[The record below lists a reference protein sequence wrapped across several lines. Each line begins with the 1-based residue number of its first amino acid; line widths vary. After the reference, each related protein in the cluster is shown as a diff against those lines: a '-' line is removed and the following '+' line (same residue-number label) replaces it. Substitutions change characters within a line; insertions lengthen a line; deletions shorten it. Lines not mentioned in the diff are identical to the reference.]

1 MSDISGGQPGAHG
14 PLQRWRVL
22 PANVVFGEVT
32 VPGDK
37 SVSHRTLMFGALAD
51 GVTEATGFLESED
64 CLATLGAMRTMG
76 VQVERPGPGQV
87 RVHGV
92 GLRGLRAPTV
102 ALDMGNA
109 GTAMRLSMGL
119 LAGQSF
125 DSTLIGDASL
135 TRRPMERAAAPLRKM
150 GAVIT
155 TTSGTPPVTVHG
167 VGSAGGR
174 LHGVV
179 HDLQVA
185 SAQVKSALLLAG
197 LYADGPTTVIEHAV
211 TRDHTERMLKAFGAR
226 VSTTVDGSTRTVV
239 LHPPERLQSCTL
251 EVPGDISSAAF
262 FLVAGS
268 IAQQGSLLVRN
279 VGLNPTRTGV
289 IDILRLMGA
298 DLRILNPREAG
309 GEPVAD
315 IEVHAARLKGIRVPR
330 ELVPLAIDEFP
341 VLFVAAACA
350 EGETLV
356 EGAEELRV
364 KESDRIASMEAGLKA
379 LGIPCEARDD
389 GMVLA
394 GCVAGSR
401 PFGPGTVDSRGD
413 HRIAM
418 AFAVASLAATG
429 PVLIDD
435 VANVATSFPSFA
447 ALAGAI
453 GLDMV
458 VA

>member
-1 MSDISGGQPGAHG
+1 MSEVSGGQVAAHG
-14 PLQRWRVL
+14 PVQRWRVS
-22 PANVVFGEVT
+22 PAHSIHGEVT

-37 SVSHRTLMFGALAD
+37 SISHRTLMFGALAD
-51 GVTEATGFLESED
+51 GITEATGFLESED
-64 CLATLGAMRTMG
+64 CLATLGAMRAMG
-76 VQVERPGPGQV
+76 VHVERPGPGRV

-92 GLRGLRAPTV
+92 GLRGLQAPAV

-119 LAGQSF
+119 LAGQAF
-125 DSTLIGDASL
+125 DSTLVGDASL

-167 VGSAGGR
+167 AGKQGGR
-174 LHGVV
+174 LQSAV

-211 TRDHTERMLKAFGAR
+211 TRDHTERMLQAFGAS
-226 VSTTVDGSTRTVV
+226 VTTKVEGSTRTVV
-239 LHPPERLQSCTL
+239 LQPPERLQGCNL

-268 IAQQGSLLVRN
+268 IAPQGSLLVKN

-315 IEVHAARLKGIRVPR
+315 IEVHASRLQGIRVPR

-350 EGETLV
+350 EGETIV

-379 LGIPCEARDD
+379 LGVPCTAQPD

-394 GCVAGSR
+394 GCSAGVR

-429 PVLIDD
+429 PVVIDD

-453 GLDMV
+453 GLA
-458 VA
+458 VAEA

>member
-1 MSDISGGQPGAHG
+1 MAEVSGGPRVAHG
-14 PLQRWRVL
+14 PFQRWCVQ
-22 PANVVFGEVT
+22 PAYAVRGAVT

-64 CLATLGAMRTMG
+64 CLATLGAMQAMG

-92 GLRGLRAPTV
+92 GLHGLQAPTG

-119 LAGQSF
+119 LAGQAFESI
-125 DSTLIGDASL
+125 LVGDASL

-155 TTSGTPPVTVHG
+155 TTAGTPPVTVHG
-167 VGSAGGR
+167 VGKDGGR
-174 LHGVV
+174 LQGAV

-211 TRDHTERMLKAFGAR
+211 TRDHTERMLKAFGAS
-226 VSTTVDGSTRTVV
+226 VSTAVEGSRRTVV
-239 LHPPERLQSCTL
+239 LQPPSRLQGCTL

-268 IAQQGSLLVRN
+268 IAPHGSLLVKN

-315 IEVHAARLKGIRVPR
+315 IEVHAAKLKGIRVPR
-330 ELVPLAIDEFP
+330 ELVALAIDEFP

-350 EGETLV
+350 EGETIV

-364 KESDRIASMEAGLKA
+364 KESDRIASMEAGLQA
-379 LGIPCEARDD
+379 LGVPCVAQPD

-394 GCVAGSR
+394 GCAAGTR
-401 PFGPGTVDSRGD
+401 PFGAGSIDSRGD

-429 PVLIDD
+429 PIVIDD

-453 GLDMV
+453 GLA
-458 VA
+458 VAAA